1 MTVQFETR
9 HGVPQCTLENYERDF
24 ADRHLLHGVVTRWAK
39 KKPGAVAIIN
49 ADTKQEITWETFD
62 RTTTALAMKLLQMG
76 FKKGDYFATSLPF
89 LTEHIYLQYAC
100 FKIGVIYTPLDL
112 RLKGPEVI
120 RSLGLIQAR
129 GYAFLGQTPVAD
141 FRELGKAVQA
151 HCPFVEHL
159 IQFSPPDETIAGAVP
174 AFTLADA
181 AQALALEAAR
191 DPANS
196 AALAAY
202 MQATAAVDENDG
214 AMVIFTT
221 GSTGY
226 PKPALLSHRNI
237 TCQNMCLGTAFGMDE
252 DTRMLVNLP
261 PSHVGGQ
268 TEQFMTTL
276 FFGGTSIILHIFD
289 PAKSLQ
295 AIQDYKASVLGQI
308 PAMFNLEWQLPDY
321 DGYDLSSLEVAI
333 CAGQQVPRKLI
344 ERVATMAP
352 NFPTGLGLT
361 ETAGFCTYTPVDVTV
376 DDIVDGV
383 GYDMPVYLMSIR
395 APMQADGTAGAKLP
409 DGEIGNICFTGP
421 QNFLGYVNAPEATAA
436 TISKDGFLYT
446 GDLGYRDE
454 KGLHFSGRAKWVIK
468 PKGYQVFPAQVEDYM
483 CELRDEVATCAVV
496 GVEHDTFI
504 EAIVAFIERK
514 PDATLTVE
522 QLAEHACGIA
532 AYMRPLHYVI
542 LEPDQMPL
550 NRVNKTDYVRL
561 HEMAQKE
568 VAELRAQGAWDRQTP
583 PGGC

>member
-1 MTVQFETR
+1 MTVQYQML

-24 ADRHLLHGVVTRWAK
+24 ADRHLLQHVVARWARE
-39 KKPGAVAIIN
+39 KPQAIAIIN

-62 RTTTALAMKLLQMG
+62 KSSTALALKLLQMG
-76 FKKGDYFATSLPF
+76 FKKGDFFATSLPF

-120 RSLGLIQAR
+120 RSLSLIQAK
-129 GYAFLGQTPVAD
+129 GYAFLGQTAAAD
-141 FRELGKAVQA
+141 FRELGKAVRA

-159 IQFSPPDETIAGAVP
+159 IQFSPPEETIEGAVS
-174 AFTLADA
+174 AFTLAGE
-181 AQALALEAAR
+181 AQALALEAAK
-191 DPANS
+191 DPS
-196 AALAAY
+196 SSPALGAY
-202 MQATAAVDENDG
+202 AQATAAVDENDG

-237 TCQNMCLGTAFGMDE
+237 TCQNMCLGAAFEMNE
-252 DTRMLVNLP
+252 KTRMLVNLP

-276 FFGGTSIILHIFD
+276 FGGGSCVVLHIFD

-295 AIQDYKASVLGQI
+295 AIQDYKATVLGQI

-321 DGYDLSSLEVAI
+321 EQYDLSSLEVAI

-383 GYDMPVYLMSIR
+383 GYDMPVYPMSIR
-395 APMQADGTAGAKLP
+395 EPMKADGTAGDELP
-409 DGEIGNICFTGP
+409 DGEIGDICFTGP
-421 QNFLGYVNAPEATAA
+421 QNFPGYVNAPEATAA
-436 TISKDGFLYT
+436 TISSDGVLYT
-446 GDLGYRDE
+446 GDLGYKDG
-454 KGLHFSGRAKWVIK
+454 KGLHFAGRAKWVIK

-496 GVEHDTFI
+496 GVEHDVFI
-504 EAIVAFIERK
+504 EAIVAFVERK
-514 PDATLTVE
+514 VDAALTVDKLE
-522 QLAEHACGIA
+522 EHARGIA

-542 LEPDQMPL
+542 LEPGQMPL
-550 NRVNKTDYVRL
+550 NRVNKTDYVHL

-568 VAELRAQGAWDRQTP
+568 VAELRAQGSWDN
-583 PGGC
+583 